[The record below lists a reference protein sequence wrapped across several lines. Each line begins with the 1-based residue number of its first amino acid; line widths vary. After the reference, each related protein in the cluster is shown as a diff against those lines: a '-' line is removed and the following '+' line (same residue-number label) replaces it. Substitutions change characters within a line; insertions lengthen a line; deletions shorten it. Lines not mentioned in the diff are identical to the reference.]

1 MKNFQKR
8 TTLALALLMAAAT
21 LPSLGGCGKKEE
33 TINNEQTVNIKV
45 YEAGY
50 GVDWLYELEAKF
62 EEAFADEGYQ
72 VNILE
77 PSPDYSHGTIVNEM
91 YQGYDKTGIDLYI
104 TGLDVNALGENGTY
118 NKVLAEDIGTLVYDQ
133 PAIGFDGEDEEKTV
147 RQKVSADVIPFMTD
161 SAGALYGFNW
171 VQEAAG
177 IAVNTRK
184 LKKYYPNGEYEL
196 PRTTDE
202 LFDAIDKIYM
212 GANGVPG
219 SKDSGTMPVTY
230 FSGTSGYQNCM
241 LMTWLKQYDVDFY
254 DVFWSMEKN
263 GQPMIE
269 DGYEVY
275 NSPAV
280 KDMLTNAFRFID
292 STIAAR
298 NSATQT
304 MEQAQAKI
312 MKDKDGAVFY
322 AVGGWFLNEVKTNYR
337 ENLNDIEFMNF
348 PVTSALGKRLFGAG
362 TAYNFDDAK
371 CDALLSAI
379 IKLVDGNQSIEDIAA
394 AVATEYGTIATAD
407 LEEVAKARG
416 VFYSRGTE
424 HCAVITKDAIGKEVA
439 AKFLRM
445 MASDDFAEVFSQH
458 ANANTPYTDKVNETT
473 RYKFVKQ
480 SSQIATNRY
489 KSLMSHAAKGF
500 RKDLGYS
507 SIFTTI
513 SHIPSTIAKLEEDQ
527 LVSIYKDVYYGGGK
541 NGNPVSVYADA
552 AAAWQKKEYE
562 SFTATNNEKWTDKL
576 EQKGYIK

>member
-21 LPSLGGCGKKEE
+21 IPSLSGCNKEE

-50 GVDWLYELEAKF
+50 GVDWLYELETKF

-77 PSPDYSHGTIVNEM
+77 PSPDYSHGVIVNEM
-91 YQGYDKTGIDLYI
+91 YQGYDETGIDLYI
-104 TGLDVNALGENGTY
+104 TGLDVNALGVNGTY
-118 NKVLAEDIGTLVYDQ
+118 SKVLAEDIGALVYDQ
-133 PAIGFDGEDEEKTV
+133 PAIGFDGENEAKTV

-184 LKKYYPNGEYEL
+184 LKKYYPNEEYEL
-196 PRTTDE
+196 PRTTNE

-219 SKDSGTMPVTY
+219 SKTSGTKPVTY

-254 DVFWSMEKN
+254 DTYWSMEEN
-263 GQPMIE
+263 GEPMLA

-280 KDMLTNAFRFID
+280 TDMLTNAFRFID
-292 STIAAR
+292 STIAAK
-298 NSATQT
+298 NSAGQT

-322 AVGGWFLNEVKTNYR
+322 AVGGWFLNEVKRNYR
-337 ENLNDIEFMNF
+337 DYLNDVEFMNF
-348 PVTSALGKRLFGAG
+348 PVTSALGVRLFGTG

-379 IKLVDGNQSIEDIAA
+379 IKLVDENKSIEEIAA

-424 HCAVITKDAIGKEVA
+424 HCAVITKNAIGKEVA

-445 MASDDFAEVFSQH
+445 MASDDFAEIFSQY
-458 ANANTPYTDKVNETT
+458 ANATTPYTDKANETT
-473 RYKFVKQ
+473 KYKFVKQ

-489 KSLMSHAAKGF
+489 KSLITHGATGF
-500 RKDLGYS
+500 RKNLGLS
-507 SIFTTI
+507 SIFKTV
-513 SHIPSTIAKLEEDQ
+513 SHIPSEIATLEEQ
-527 LVSIYKDVYYGGGK
+527 ELVSIYKDVYYGGGT
-541 NGNPVSVYADA
+541 NGKPVSVYKDA
-552 AAAWQKKEYE
+552 AVAWQTKEY
-562 SFTATNNEKWTDKL
+562 NNVKGGWSSL
-576 EQKGYIK
+576 LSSKGY